1 MPQQLLAVPRS
12 SRMCRDSLSPVK
24 VEYQTVEE
32 FHGEMQAL
40 KDSGVIEH
48 SVPGDI
54 SLRT

>member
-1 MPQQLLAVPRS
+1 MG
-12 SRMCRDSLSPVK
+12 RDSLSPVK